1 MSEQDILISLDWL
14 QVMLSGMQEIIKI
27 NLSSKA
33 FFEITGS
40 ESKCKIK
47 LFLFSVPF
55 HDFSQFSLYRGT
67 SKIAFFF
74 CLQKGDMLLIF
85 SKEVEYFLNKQI
97 PAYWVSQ
104 GFSH

>member
-1 MSEQDILISLDWL
+1 MSEQDTLISLDWL

-47 LFLFSVPF
+47 LFLFSVPSMIF
-55 HDFSQFSLYRGT
+55 HSSCSR
-67 SKIAFFF
+67 
-74 CLQKGDMLLIF
+74 
-85 SKEVEYFLNKQI
+85 KEQVK
-97 PAYWVSQ
+97 
-104 GFSH
+104 